1 MFHLG
6 QYNDWRMKSSL
17 KTSLYYLIGAHAAL
31 SAFCV
36 GILFARIAVT
46 GKVTFSFLLWNIFLA
61 WIPFA
66 LALALT
72 WYLRESKRLNLLSK
86 VTLLGWLFFFPNAPY
101 VVTDFVHLTYVAWY
115 GHAPVWFDIILLI
128 AFAVN
133 GLLLGFS
140 SLYLIQQLLARYYS
154 RTVTAV
160 SVVGFLF
167 LGSLGIYLGRF
178 LRWNSWDIV
187 TQPQGLVFDVFD
199 IFVNPWQH
207 PRSVLFTLL
216 YFLFLLTTYG
226 CLYAL
231 TYVSQALASQK
242 KT

>member
-1 MFHLG
+1 MLE
-6 QYNDWRMKSSL
+6 K
-17 KTSLYYLIGAHAAL
+17 SLYYLIGAHGGL
-31 SAFCV
+31 SLFCV
-36 GILFARIAVT
+36 VILFARMAVT

-66 LALALT
+66 LAIFLT
-72 WYLRESKRLNLLSK
+72 WYNRVSKRLNLLTK

-140 SLYLIQQLLARYYS
+140 SLYLIQQLIRRYYS
-154 RTVTAV
+154 RLVTVV
-160 SVVGFLF
+160 SVVVFLF

-178 LRWNSWDIV
+178 LRWNSWDII

-207 PRSVLFTLL
+207 PRSVLFTFL
-216 YFLFLLTTYG
+216 YFVFLLTTYG

-231 TYVSQALASQK
+231 TQFSVINAEH
-242 KT
+242 KTKV